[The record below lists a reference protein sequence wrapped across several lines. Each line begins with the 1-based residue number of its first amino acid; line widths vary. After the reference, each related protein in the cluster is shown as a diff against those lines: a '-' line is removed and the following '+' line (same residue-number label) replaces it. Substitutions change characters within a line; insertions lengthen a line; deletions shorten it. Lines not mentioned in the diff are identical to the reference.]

1 MTPPSGRGPEG
12 RVAHRFFI
20 ANPSRRDNL
29 AARAMPTQPANAT
42 VEVESSG
49 AVCRVRLGGRWELS
63 GARPHWRPPTGGPI
77 RQLQLTVG
85 DLERWDASLVLFLGE
100 VRRWCVAQGCAL
112 EAKGLPG
119 GIPPAVV
126 QTDRA
131 AGEPAGPRWP
141 WLDQLGRATRRF
153 VDDGLD
159 YARFMGNC
167 TLSVAALL
175 RHPGRFRWSDC
186 FAQMQLCGAHGLPIV
201 GLISFLVGVILAYQ
215 SAVLLRQ
222 FGADIYVADLIGIGV
237 VREMGPM
244 MAAVVL
250 AGRTGAA
257 FAAEIGNMKANEEI
271 DALETLGLD
280 PVQFLVLPRLLALQL
295 MMPLLALYANALG
308 ILGGLVI
315 AWGVLDLPPITYW
328 IETKGVLDL
337 SDLSTGLIKSVVF
350 GGLIGFAGCL
360 RGLQADR
367 SAAGVG
373 KAATSAV
380 VTGILCIILADAVFA
395 VLFNILG
402 L

>member
-1 MTPPSGRGPEG
+1 MQ
-12 RVAHRFFI
+12 
-20 ANPSRRDNL
+20 
-29 AARAMPTQPANAT
+29 TQHANAT
-42 VEVESSG
+42 LQVEESGEVCRLTLAGRWDLAAPRPRWEPAADARWRRVEVVVQE
-49 AVCRVRLGGRWELS
+49 
-63 GARPHWRPPTGGPI
+63 
-77 RQLQLTVG
+77 
-85 DLERWDASLVLFLGE
+85 LERWDGALVLFLGQ
-100 VRRWCVAQGCAL
+100 VRRVCTKRGWTL
-112 EAKGLPG
+112 EVKGLPA
-119 GIPPAVV
+119 GIPVSLLA
-126 QTDRA
+126 
-131 AGEPAGPRWP
+131 PAGPGKSGPEARWQ
-141 WLDQLGRATRRF
+141 WLAELGLTTRRF
-153 VDDGLD
+153 VDDTLD

-167 TLSVAALL
+167 TIGFTNLV
-175 RHPGRFRWSDC
+175 RHPRHFRWGDC
-186 FAQMQLCGAHGLPIV
+186 LVQMQVCGAHGLPIV
-201 GLISFLVGVILAYQ
+201 GLISFLVGVIMAYQ

-271 DALETLGLD
+271 DALETLGLS
-280 PVQFLVLPRLLALQL
+280 PVQFLVLPRPIALQV

-328 IETKGVLDL
+328 IETKSVLDL
-337 SDLSTGLIKSVVF
+337 SDLATGLIKSAAF

-395 VLFNILG
+395 VVFNILG
-402 L
+402 F

>member
-1 MTPPSGRGPEG
+1 MSNDPVTAANLRIEEQPE
-12 RVAHRFFI
+12 
-20 ANPSRRDNL
+20 
-29 AARAMPTQPANAT
+29 
-42 VEVESSG
+42 
-49 AVCRVRLGGRWELS
+49 VCRLHVGGRWSL
-63 GARPHWRPPTGGPI
+63 AAQRVQWQPGPDASYRRVEVRI
-77 RQLQLTVG
+77 G
-85 DLERWDASLVLFLGE
+85 ELERWDAALVLFLSK
-100 VRRWCVAQGCAL
+100 VRRTCERRGWTLTAA
-112 EAKGLPG
+112 GLPP
-119 GIPPAVV
+119 GIPASLIETGPVPA
-126 QTDRA
+126 R
-131 AGEPAGPRWP
+131 EEKRRWP
-141 WLDQLGRATRRF
+141 WLEHLGLTTRLV
-153 VDDGLD
+153 VDDTLD

-167 TLSVAALL
+167 TIAFGQFL
-175 RHPGRFRWSDC
+175 RRPRHFRWGDC
-186 FAQMQLCGAHGLPIV
+186 FTQMQLCGAYGLPIV

-257 FAAEIGNMKANEEI
+257 FAAELGNMKANEEI
-271 DALETLGLD
+271 DALETLGLS
-280 PVQFLVLPRLLALQL
+280 PVQFLVLPRLIALQL

-337 SDLSTGLIKSVVF
+337 SDLASGLIKSVVF

-380 VTGILCIILADAVFA
+380 VTAILCIIVADAIFA

-402 L
+402 I

>member
-1 MTPPSGRGPEG
+1 MPNEPVTAATL
-12 RVAHRFFI
+12 RVEETA
-20 ANPSRRDNL
+20 
-29 AARAMPTQPANAT
+29 
-42 VEVESSG
+42 E
-49 AVCRVRLGGRWELS
+49 VCRLHIGGRWVRTAE
-63 GARPHWRPPTGGPI
+63 RPHWRPPADAKF
-77 RQLQLTVG
+77 RRAEVLVA
-85 DLERWDASLVLFLGE
+85 DLAHWDVSLVLFLGE
-100 VRRWCVAQGCAL
+100 VRRTCEKHGWTLSTQ
-112 EAKGLPG
+112 GLPP
-119 GIPPAVV
+119 GIPDTLVAVGPAA
-126 QTDRA
+126 T
-131 AGEPAGPRWP
+131 GPERRWP
-141 WLDQLGRATRRF
+141 WLEYVGLTTRL
-153 VDDGLD
+153 VIDDTLD

-167 TLSVAALL
+167 TIAFGQFL
-175 RHPGRFRWSDC
+175 RHPRHFRWGDC
-186 FAQMQLCGAHGLPIV
+186 FTQMQLCGAYGLPIV

-257 FAAEIGNMKANEEI
+257 FAAELGNMKANEEI
-271 DALETLGLD
+271 DALETLGLS
-280 PVQFLVLPRLLALQL
+280 PVHFLVLPRLIALQL

-337 SDLSTGLIKSVVF
+337 SDLASGLIKSVIF

-380 VTGILCIILADAVFA
+380 VTGILCIIIADAVFA

-402 L
+402 I

>member
-1 MTPPSGRGPEG
+1 MTNDLVTAATLRIEE
-12 RVAHRFFI
+12 
-20 ANPSRRDNL
+20 NPG
-29 AARAMPTQPANAT
+29 T
-42 VEVESSG
+42 V
-49 AVCRVRLGGRWELS
+49 RLHLGGRWDL
-63 GARPHWRPPTGGPI
+63 AAPRPRWAASAGGGVGKVEVVMTG
-77 RQLQLTVG
+77 
-85 DLERWDASLVLFLGE
+85 LERWDGALVLFLGE
-100 VRRWCVAQGCAL
+100 VRRTCERRGWTLAVRD
-112 EAKGLPG
+112 LPA
-119 GIPPAVV
+119 GIPDTLV
-126 QTDRA
+126 A
-131 AGEPAGPRWP
+131 AGVHRAEPRIP
-141 WLDQLGRATRRF
+141 WWEWLTQT
-153 VDDGLD
+153 GLASRKFGND
-159 YARFMGNC
+159 TLAYARFMGQC
-167 TLSVAALL
+167 TLAFGGLL
-175 RHPGRFRWSDC
+175 RHPLRFRWRDS
-186 FAQMQLCGAHGLPIV
+186 FTQMQLCGAQGLPIV

-257 FAAEIGNMKANEEI
+257 FAAELGNMKANEEV

-280 PVQFLVLPRLLALQL
+280 PVQFLVLPRLVALQL

-337 SDLSTGLIKSVVF
+337 SDLSSGLIKSVVY

-380 VTGILCIILADAVFA
+380 VTGILCIILADAIFA

-402 L
+402 I

>member
-1 MTPPSGRGPEG
+1 MACVAACGV
-12 RVAHRFFI
+12 RV
-20 ANPSRRDNL
+20 
-29 AARAMPTQPANAT
+29 MQTQPATAAT
-42 VEVESSG
+42 LQVEEKG
-49 AVCRVRLGGRWELS
+49 EVCRLTLGGRWDL
-63 GARPHWRPPTGGPI
+63 AADRPAWQPAKTAKTATTRRVEIVVTE
-77 RQLQLTVG
+77 
-85 DLERWDASLVLFLGE
+85 LERWDGALVLFLGE
-100 VRRWCVAQGCAL
+100 VRRLCEQRGWALSAQG
-112 EAKGLPG
+112 LPA
-119 GIPPAVV
+119 GIPPALV
-126 QTDRA
+126 QVR
-131 AGEPAGPRWP
+131 PASKGSGDGAWA
-141 WLDQLGRATRRF
+141 WLADVGRATRQF
-153 VDDGLD
+153 VDDALD

-167 TLSVAALL
+167 TIGFVQLL
-175 RHPGRFRWSDC
+175 KHPAHFRWSDC
-186 FAQMQLCGAHGLPIV
+186 LAQMQLCGAQGLPIV
-201 GLISFLVGVILAYQ
+201 GLISFLVGVIMAYQ

-244 MAAVVL
+244 MAAVVI

-271 DALETLGLD
+271 DALETLGLS
-280 PVQFLVLPRLLALQL
+280 PVQFLVLPRLIALQV

-328 IETKGVLDL
+328 IETKSVLDL
-337 SDLSTGLIKSVVF
+337 SDLAAGLIKSAAF

-395 VLFNILG
+395 VVFNILG
-402 L
+402 F

>member
-1 MTPPSGRGPEG
+1 MPNDPAT
-12 RVAHRFFI
+12 
-20 ANPSRRDNL
+20 
-29 AARAMPTQPANAT
+29 AATLRIEENT
-42 VEVESSG
+42 E
-49 AVCRVRLGGRWELS
+49 VCRLYVGGRWSL
-63 GARPHWRPPTGGPI
+63 AAPRTHWRPPADAAY
-77 RQLQLTVG
+77 RRVEVRSEN
-85 DLERWDASLVLFLGE
+85 LERWDAALVLFLAE
-100 VRRWCVAQGCAL
+100 VRRTCERRGWTLVPQ
-112 EAKGLPG
+112 ELPP
-119 GIPPAVV
+119 GIPAELFATKPAKTGDVK
-126 QTDRA
+126 R
-131 AGEPAGPRWP
+131 RWP
-141 WLDQLGRATRRF
+141 LLTHLGLTTRL
-153 VDDGLD
+153 VIDDTLD

-167 TLSVAALL
+167 TIAFGQFL
-175 RHPGRFRWSDC
+175 RRPRHFRWSDC
-186 FAQMQLCGAHGLPIV
+186 FTQMQQCGAYGLPIV

-257 FAAEIGNMKANEEI
+257 FAAELGNMKANEEI
-271 DALETLGLD
+271 DALETLGLS
-280 PVQFLVLPRLLALQL
+280 PVQFLVLPRLIALQL

-337 SDLSTGLIKSVVF
+337 SDLASGLIKSVIF

-380 VTGILCIILADAVFA
+380 VTGILCIIVADAVFA

-402 L
+402 I